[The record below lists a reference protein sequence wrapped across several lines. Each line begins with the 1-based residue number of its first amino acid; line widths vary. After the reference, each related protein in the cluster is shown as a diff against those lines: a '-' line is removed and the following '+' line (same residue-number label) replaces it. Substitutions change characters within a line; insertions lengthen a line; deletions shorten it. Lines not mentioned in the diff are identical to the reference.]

1 MTLLKEESI
10 MSDKI
15 ILAQNIKGTGKATF
29 EGLYDID
36 DDPVTIVINK
46 KENSVFLCIYK
57 DNAEDE
63 YNDEDFDDDEYNQ
76 DCKFNEGTAPEQHKV
91 NKSAQMNMRG
101 NCVVHAVHCEDCL
114 REECSKHDN
123 CDDCPISHCCESMFE
138 NDD

>member
-1 MTLLKEESI
+1 MN
-10 MSDKI
+10 DKI
-15 ILAQNIKGTGKATF
+15 LLAQDINGVGRMTF
-29 EGLYDID
+29 EGLFDIN
-36 DDPVTIVINK
+36 DDPVTIVIDK

-63 YNDEDFDDDEYNQ
+63 YDDEEFDDDEYNQ

>member
-1 MTLLKEESI
+1 MN
-10 MSDKI
+10 DKI
-15 ILAQNIKGTGKATF
+15 ILAQNLKTDGRISF
-29 EGLYDID
+29 EGLYDIN
-36 DDPVTIVINK
+36 DDPVTIVIDRK
-46 KENSVFLCIYK
+46 KNSVFLCIYK

-63 YNDEDFDDDEYNQ
+63 YDDEDFDDDEYNQ
-76 DCKFNEGTAPEQHKV
+76 DCRFNEGTAPEQHKV

>member
-1 MTLLKEESI
+1 

-15 ILAQNIKGTGKATF
+15 LLAQNIKGTGKATF

-36 DDPVTIVINK
+36 DDPVTVVVDKNDDGVYIV
-46 KENSVFLCIYK
+46 IYK
-57 DNAEDE
+57 DIDDEDE
-63 YNDEDFDDDEYNQ
+63 YDDEEFDDDDEDEDY
-76 DCKFNEGTAPEQHKV
+76 DDIDPC
-91 NKSAQMNMRG
+91 SI
-101 NCVVHAVHCEDCL
+101 CEDCL

>member
-1 MTLLKEESI
+1 MN
-10 MSDKI
+10 DKI
-15 ILAQNIKGTGKATF
+15 ILAQNLKTDGRVSF

-36 DDPVTIVINK
+36 DDPVTIVIDK

-63 YNDEDFDDDEYNQ
+63 YDDEDFDDDDEDEDYDDIDTCNI
-76 DCKFNEGTAPEQHKV
+76 
-91 NKSAQMNMRG
+91 
-101 NCVVHAVHCEDCL
+101 CEDCL

>member
-1 MTLLKEESI
+1 MN
-10 MSDKI
+10 DKI
-15 ILAQNIKGTGKATF
+15 ILAQNLKTDGRVSF

-36 DDPVTIVINK
+36 DDPVTIVIDK
-46 KENSVFLCIYK
+46 KENSVFLFIYK

-63 YNDEDFDDDEYNQ
+63 CDDEEFDDDEYNQ

-101 NCVVHAVHCEDCL
+101 NCVVHAVHCEECL

>member
-1 MTLLKEESI
+1 MN
-10 MSDKI
+10 DKI
-15 ILAQNIKGTGKATF
+15 ILAQNLKTDGRVSF

-36 DDPVTIVINK
+36 DDPVTIVIDK

-63 YNDEDFDDDEYNQ
+63 YDDEEFDDDKYIQ

-123 CDDCPISHCCESMFE
+123 CDDCPISHCCESLFE

>member
-1 MTLLKEESI
+1 MK
-10 MSDKI
+10 DKI
-15 ILAQNIKGTGKATF
+15 IFAQNLKTDGRVSF

-36 DDPVTIVINK
+36 DDPVTIVIDK

-63 YNDEDFDDDEYNQ
+63 YDDEEFDDDEYNQ

-101 NCVVHAVHCEDCL
+101 NCVVHAVHCEECL